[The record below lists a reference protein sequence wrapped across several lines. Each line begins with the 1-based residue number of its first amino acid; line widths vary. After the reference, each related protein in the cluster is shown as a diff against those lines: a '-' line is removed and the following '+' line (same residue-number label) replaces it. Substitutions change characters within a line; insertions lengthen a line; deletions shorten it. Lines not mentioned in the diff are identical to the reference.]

1 MISGNRLLFFRPCNL
16 LINTSP
22 VLVRDIKYFNRNT
35 AKISYSST
43 PNFQQIIKRH
53 NKKLKSRKG
62 QKTADCNC
70 RRKQECP
77 MQGKCRAE
85 SSLYKHVAKSNNNP
99 PKTYFVISE
108 VDWNTRY
115 YNQIK
120 SFRKLK
126 YSKETTLSGFL

>member
-1 MISGNRLLFFRPCNL
+1 
-16 LINTSP
+16 
-22 VLVRDIKYFNRNT
+22 
-35 AKISYSST
+35 
-43 PNFQQIIKRH
+43 
-53 NKKLKSRKG
+53 
-62 QKTADCNC
+62 
-70 RRKQECP
+70 

-85 SSLYKHVAKSNNNP
+85 SSLYKHVAKSNNIP
-99 PKTYFVISE
+99 PETYFVTSE